1 MTILDELAGHARE
14 RTEEAK
20 RRIPPE
26 LVRRQALSLPRGT
39 FSFQQALNKE
49 GLSFICEC
57 KKASQRISHTCR
69 LRQNMRRRGP
79 TPSPF

>member
-39 FSFQQALNKE
+39 FSFQQALNNE
-49 GLSFICEC
+49 GHSFICEC
-57 KKASQRISHTCR
+57 KKTSPTKGKNAKYLIS
-69 LRQNMRRRGP
+69 
-79 TPSPF
+79 